1 MAGMDD
7 QLVFE
12 VQRLYPQIYLAC
24 HIDHVRARSTKW
36 DLSSHDASFLAHLD
50 LKHASS
56 PRSLAAHLG
65 VIPSTLSATLK
76 RLEKLGYISTA
87 ATADDKRR
95 RDVFLTTRGAQAIA
109 STSVLDGDKVR
120 QTLER
125 LSEAERKAAVKGLR
139 LLARAANE
147 LSGEKGE

>member
-1 MAGMDD
+1 MARMDD

-36 DLSSHDASFLAHLD
+36 GLSSHDASFLAHLD
-50 LKHASS
+50 VARGSS

-65 VIPSTLSATLK
+65 VVPSTLSATLK

-87 ATADDKRR
+87 AAADDKRR
-95 RDVFLTTRGAQAIA
+95 RDVFLTTRGAEAIA
-109 STSVLDGDKVR
+109 STSVLDAEKVK

-125 LSEAERKAAVKGLR
+125 LSDVERNAAVKGLR
-139 LLARAANE
+139 LLAQAANE
-147 LSGEKGE
+147 LSEENGK